1 MKSKN
6 IKFGVSILFVFICNL
21 TMAQQQPQYTQHMY
35 NTTALNPAYAGTNE
49 GLEATLLHRSQWVG
63 VTGAP
68 VTQSLSIDGKVGQ
81 RISLGLGAYNE
92 KIGPSNEVNINGIF
106 AYEVMLGQ
114 NTRLSLGL
122 NLGIDFYNVDWSKGL
137 YYDNQDPIFNENVN
151 EIRPIVGAGSFLYG
165 EKWYL
170 GVSAPNLLG
179 LNSFNAKNDGEQVIE
194 RVNHY
199 YLMGGYIFDVS
210 RDLKFKPAVL
220 AKVIEGSPV
229 SIDASANFLI
239 QDKITLGA
247 AYRFNDAVSG
257 IIGLQ
262 LGQRIFVGYSYD
274 YTLTDLSDYNNGSH
288 EIILKYSGGNAKR
301 KSGAVRFF

>member
-6 IKFGVSILFVFICNL
+6 IKFSVSILFVFICNL

-239 QDKITLGA
+239 QDKVTLGA

-301 KSGAVRFF
+301 KAGAVRFF

>member
-239 QDKITLGA
+239 QDKVTLGA

-301 KSGAVRFF
+301 KAGAVRFF

>member
-1 MKSKN
+1 
-6 IKFGVSILFVFICNL
+6 
-21 TMAQQQPQYTQHMY
+21 MA
-35 NTTALNPAYAGTNE
+35 L
-49 GLEATLLHRSQWVG
+49 
-63 VTGAP
+63 
-68 VTQSLSIDGKVGQ
+68 VGQ

-106 AYEVMLGQ
+106 AYEVILGQ

-239 QDKITLGA
+239 QDKVTLGA

-301 KSGAVRFF
+301 KAGAVRFF